1 MRPSA
6 DSHRPLA
13 PSSCARL
20 PLFGS
25 TQQPSAGPSQAARN
39 NASRSR
45 RETNVLPS
53 PYSSQRSRTHAPNAA
68 TVTPISEQ
76 PLSAARFLYATARSV
91 SGSST
96 TSYAIEVSMPDILA
110 HPLSASGPIHGTYPK
125 FRRSSRP
132 QLVAAPPHLYPEQNR
147 RTLNAAFTRR
157 SAADTRVQRNH
168 RLRKRKRN
176 LPPSPSH
183 QLNPRRPP
191 QRKEGRPPFRTTGL
205 PKPIYRT
212 IESLSTPPISRSK
225 ALAGGNA
232 APR

>member
-6 DSHRPLA
+6 DSHRPLPSRTSPASANTHRPLA

-53 PYSSQRSRTHAPNAA
+53 PYSSQKSRTHAPNAA

-110 HPLSASGPIHGTYPK
+110 HPLIASGPIHGTYPK
-125 FRRSSRP
+125 FRRP
-132 QLVAAPPHLYPEQNR
+132 IAATQPAP
-147 RTLNAAFTRR
+147 
-157 SAADTRVQRNH
+157 
-168 RLRKRKRN
+168 
-176 LPPSPSH
+176 
-183 QLNPRRPP
+183 PP
-191 QRKEGRPPFRTTGL
+191 QRKKAGRPFGRPAFRNRSIAQSKTSTHPRYPAAKLLLL
-205 PKPIYRT
+205 PAEMRRRARRT
-212 IESLSTPPISRSK
+212 NYSPSYMAFRRTR
-225 ALAGGNA
+225 
-232 APR
+232 